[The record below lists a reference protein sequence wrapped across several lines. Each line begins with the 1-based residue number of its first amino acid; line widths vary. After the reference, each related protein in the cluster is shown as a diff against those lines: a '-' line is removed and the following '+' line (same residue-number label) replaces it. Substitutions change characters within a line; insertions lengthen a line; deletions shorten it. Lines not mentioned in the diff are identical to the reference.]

1 MPDRTL
7 VRVGDRWHV
16 HVSRVEDW
24 SSRGNLGDNTEGE
37 DERVDENHRGEHRDR
52 LDREL
57 EQIRSRKD
65 TEVVGIKR

>member
-16 HVSRVEDW
+16 YVSRVEDW
-24 SSRGNLGDNTEGE
+24 SSRGNLGDNTECE
-37 DERVDENHRGEHRDR
+37 DERVDENHWGEHRDR